1 VNLKIRRFIPL
12 AIAATLFFAGYKTR
26 QEIGRRVVPTS
37 EIPVDFTFVDTT
49 EKMGIHFRHEVPV
62 LDLKG
67 NTRLVFYGTGAGV
80 ADFNNDG
87 WMDILLPNSK
97 PGSKS
102 QLYLSERGQSFRE
115 VAEEWGVANLGDN
128 GAPTAPVV
136 FDFDNDGRSDLYIA
150 RMECSLLFRNTGTRF
165 EQKAIDDCSNSS
177 GAVPFDA
184 NGDGL
189 LDLYVLRYWPAL
201 NYFKL
206 GSARANAYADMI
218 DDSMNGGIN
227 QLFFNKGDGFQ
238 SAPAGKA
245 GEDPHWS
252 IDASVGRF
260 SPEDD
265 QLRIYTANDYGRD
278 SVFIAKDGGL
288 VPDHKAKIPYERRS
302 GMSVSLGDLD
312 GSGFP
317 HIYVSNI
324 YTPEYNI
331 QENFLWKVVNS
342 KFVDQARTYSAHS
355 CGWAWGSAFADFNL
369 DGNQDMYIAN
379 GMITGKSTQEYSY
392 LLTLNNALPD
402 LVRNSTV
409 GWPSIGDRSLSGRQ
423 VDCLLLNTG
432 KGFKNVARQV
442 GIRDHWDGRGVSLID
457 IDNNGALDVLVTAQE
472 GSPHLFY
479 NTINPGQHWVGFKL
493 VGRKSNRD
501 GVGARIEV
509 RQKDR
514 SFFRWDTGGRLGAMA
529 SSDPRLHF
537 GLPESEKVSVEVQWP
552 SGIKQQFS
560 NVDPGRYHTIDESLS
575 ALN

>member
-150 RMECSLLFRNTGTRF
+150 RMGCSLLFRNTGTRF

>member
-1 VNLKIRRFIPL
+1 MNLKIRRFIPL

-150 RMECSLLFRNTGTRF
+150 RMGCSLLFRNTGTRF

>member
-1 VNLKIRRFIPL
+1 MNLKRRRFIPL
-12 AIAATLFFAGYKTR
+12 AIAATLFFAGYKAR
-26 QEIGRRVVPTS
+26 KEIGRRVVPTS
-37 EIPVDFTFVDTT
+37 EIPVDFSFVDST

-67 NTRLVFYGTGAGV
+67 NTRLVFNGTGAAV
-80 ADFNNDG
+80 ADFNNDE

-115 VAEEWGVANLGDN
+115 VAEQWGVANLGDN
-128 GAPTAPVV
+128 GAPSAPVV

-150 RMECSLLFRNTGTRF
+150 RMGCSLVFRNTGTRF

-206 GSARANAYADMI
+206 GSARANAYPDMI
-218 DDSMNGGIN
+218 DDSMNGGTN
-227 QLFFNKGDGFQ
+227 QLFFNRGDGFQ
-238 SAPAGKA
+238 RAPAGKA

-560 NVDPGRYHTIDESLS
+560 NVDPGRYYTIDESLS

>member
-1 VNLKIRRFIPL
+1 MNLKIRRFIPL